1 MPRKPAVKKV
11 VNKAPKAAKTAKVP
25 KVVKTRKAPKAK
37 AAKAAAVKA
46 APVVAPV
53 APAPVEAAPVAVVA
67 APVRGSLVAK
77 VMKVIDKK
85 LGRRVKQVRIGAAR
99 QAVVDALTKLEELS
113 NRKATKPN
121 DRRFLKRYS
130 IEELEAAIAARR

>member
-37 AAKAAAVKA
+37 AVKA
-46 APVVAPV
+46 APVVAPVAPV
-53 APAPVEAAPVAVVA
+53 APAPVEAAPVAVAA

>member
-37 AAKAAAVKA
+37 AAKAAPVA
-46 APVVAPV
+46 APIAPV
-53 APAPVEAAPVAVVA
+53 APAPVEAAPVAVAA
-67 APVRGSLVAK
+67 APARGSLVAK